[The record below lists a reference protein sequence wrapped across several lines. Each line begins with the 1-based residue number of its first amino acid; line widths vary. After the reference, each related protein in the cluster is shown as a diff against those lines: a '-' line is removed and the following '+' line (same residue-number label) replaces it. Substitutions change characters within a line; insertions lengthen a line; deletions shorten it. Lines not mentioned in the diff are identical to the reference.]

1 MAEDIYL
8 EGRLLAEAQ
17 KADQKVLQVLI
28 QEAVYLTVKES
39 IKQVKTLYPELA
51 ALLSKTYLIT
61 NQKVQKLL
69 SIIIKVFRIEG
80 IL

>member
-1 MAEDIYL
+1 M
-8 EGRLLAEAQ
+8 AEAQ
-17 KADQKVLQVLI
+17 KADQKVLQVLTH
-28 QEAVYLTVKES
+28 EAVYLTVKES

-69 SIIIKVFRIEG
+69 SIMIKVFRIEG